1 MFDSAK
7 RRTKRRWDEE
17 WGKLTTEGN
26 IWWLGSVMQNW
37 RAVMGDDVLTWICE
51 YVVFGW
57 DLIDVFISLV
67 PIGRSKG
74 DGLAYP
80 VNPRFDEE
88 GRWRR
93 RKEWPV
99 DLQ

>member
-1 MFDSAK
+1 M
-7 RRTKRRWDEE
+7 
-17 WGKLTTEGN
+17 L
-26 IWWLGSVMQNW
+26 
-37 RAVMGDDVLTWICE
+37 
-51 YVVFGW
+51 
-57 DLIDVFISLV
+57 ISLV